1 MLGKTNAGGGIAL
14 NFKVVG
20 GTVQTSN
27 PKENTI
33 WVETGTYVTGCEFS
47 DDAPAVPA
55 EGMVW
60 IVTGPASANTFNALK
75 AGGMS
80 FCSLS
85 PIMAKQYI
93 NGAWEDKGGRIYQ
106 GGVWNELWNGVLYD
120 YGDQCEFI
128 TGGWVG
134 SQTISSNTTS
144 GGKLTVNADNL
155 SFTNV
160 SGGSFGVVTAK
171 AVNLSGFNTL
181 HAITTGS
188 TRIQV
193 ASAFPTSSPVV
204 YSEAFSGAST
214 EHTVDIS
221 KVAGE
226 YKIAINNRGADGA
239 AKVFRVWLT

>member
-1 MLGKTNAGGGIAL
+1 MIGRTNGGGMGL
-14 NFKVVG
+14 NFKVLG
-20 GTVQTSN
+20 GTAEPAE

-33 WVETGTYVTGCEFS
+33 WVNTEAEVTLLEVSGEEPKT
-47 DDAPAVPA
+47 AA

-60 IVTGPASANTFNALK
+60 VVTGPGCAVAFNALR

-80 FCSLS
+80 FCTIS

-120 YGDQCEFI
+120 CGDQYEAI

-134 SQTISSNTTS
+134 SQTISGSTAS

-171 AVNLSGFNTL
+171 AVNLSGFHTL

-193 ASAFPTSSPVV
+193 ASAFPTSAPVV

-221 KVAGE
+221 QVAGD
-226 YKIAINNRGADGA
+226 YKIAINNRGSDGA